1 MKVKRTLQNMIIPI
15 AMPLVVFLIF
25 FIGQPDRFG
34 TPEGIRIMLQQS
46 VINTII
52 GFGLSLNLVID
63 TWDFSAGAQ
72 LVLAGLIGANAAQDY
87 GLAGMIIVTILTATL
102 LGTMTGAVYSVFKIP
117 SIIVTI
123 GMMLVYES
131 IGSLYHGG
139 VSITIPAKI
148 SFLGK
153 SPWIFC
159 VGIAAYLLAYVIYH
173 CTKFGYN
180 VRAVGN
186 GEATA
191 GSIGMNSI
199 KIRFLCFVVGGIFV
213 GIASVLQ
220 VSYGGAIA
228 PKAGM
233 NTMSMV
239 FPPFM
244 GVFIGQY
251 LERYCDMMM
260 GIFLGVFSMTMIN
273 SGLIAMG
280 LPGTLQQVVT
290 GSFMLIFMAISINR
304 EQLVLKKKKAE
315 TV

>member
-1 MKVKRTLQNMIIPI
+1 MKHQMKLQNMIVPI
-15 AMPLVVFLIF
+15 AMPLAVFLIF

-34 TPEGIRIMLQQS
+34 TPEGILIMLQQS
-46 VINTII
+46 VINTVI
-52 GFGLSLNLVID
+52 GFGLCMNLVID

-72 LVLAGLIGANAAQDY
+72 LVLAGLLGAHFAQDF
-87 GLAGMIIVTILTATL
+87 GLAGLIVITICIAVL
-102 LGTMTGAVYSVFKIP
+102 LGTITGAVYSLLKIP

-123 GMMLVYES
+123 GTMLVYES
-131 IGSLYHGG
+131 IASLYQGG
-139 VSITIPAKI
+139 KSITISPEI

-159 VGIAAYLLAYVIYH
+159 VGIAAYFLARILYH
-173 CTKFGYN
+173 NTKFGYN

-191 GSIGMNSI
+191 KSIGINPI
-199 KIRFLCFVVGGIFV
+199 KIRFLCFAAGGIFV

-251 LERYCDMMM
+251 LERYCDIML

-315 TV
+315 AL